1 MADAS
6 DKYTFWSNLQKIV
19 KQPDNQNLILND
31 QQTIFGSITE
41 LMSSDEFNKF
51 ISVREVLFL
60 EKFS

>member
-31 QQTIFGSITE
+31 QQTIFGSIKE

-51 ISVREVLFL
+51 ISVRICFFL
-60 EKFS
+60 EKFT